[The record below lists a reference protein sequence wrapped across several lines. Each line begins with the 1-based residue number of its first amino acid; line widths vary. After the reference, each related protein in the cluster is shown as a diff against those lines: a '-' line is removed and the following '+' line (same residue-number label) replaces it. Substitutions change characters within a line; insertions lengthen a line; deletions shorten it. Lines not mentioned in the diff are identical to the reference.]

1 MEQMC
6 VLHKEQ
12 IIYTNRMNLNYKSNV
27 VCIYIWRFG
36 SVYLIYPFLKWDVLV
51 LLLRGEH
58 MFGWVLGSALFSLT
72 VFLSEERRPG
82 RTLF

>member
-27 VCIYIWRFG
+27 VCVYIY
-36 SVYLIYPFLKWDVLV
+36 D
-51 LLLRGEH
+51 
-58 MFGWVLGSALFSLT
+58 ALE
-72 VFLSEERRPG
+72 VFI
-82 RTLF
+82 